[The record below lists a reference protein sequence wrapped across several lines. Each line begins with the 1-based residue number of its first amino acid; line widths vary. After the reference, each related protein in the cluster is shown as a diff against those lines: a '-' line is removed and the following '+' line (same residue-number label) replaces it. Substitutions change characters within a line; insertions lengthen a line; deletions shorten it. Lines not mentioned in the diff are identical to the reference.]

1 MTHLPWR
8 RPFLSV
14 TSYWYVGIYR
24 AINTFIEKE
33 GEEQSSICFPNKNPG
48 TGDVE
53 IGACFSAA
61 AGERARV
68 WGLLL
73 GRFWGEE
80 EGEWGLGDCRYSPL
94 CLNWVFYIHFHDLIW
109 SSHTTQEKD
118 TSISIL
124 EMRLQRLNVFLSS
137 TEVVEQ
143 KWDWNSEADGDE
155 FKTLASPTLPSIGRR
170 EKCGFISL

>member
-1 MTHLPWR
+1 MARLSWR

-68 WGLLL
+68 WDLLL
-73 GRFWGEE
+73 GRLWGEE
-80 EGEWGLGDCRYSPL
+80 EGKWGLGNCRYSPL

-109 SSHTTQEKD
+109 SSHTTQERHEYLHFRNEAPKVKG
-118 TSISIL
+118 I
-124 EMRLQRLNVFLSS
+124 LSS

-143 KWDWNSEADGDE
+143 KWDWNSEPLMAM
-155 FKTLASPTLPSIGRR
+155 SSRHLPVPP
-170 EKCGFISL
+170 CLP